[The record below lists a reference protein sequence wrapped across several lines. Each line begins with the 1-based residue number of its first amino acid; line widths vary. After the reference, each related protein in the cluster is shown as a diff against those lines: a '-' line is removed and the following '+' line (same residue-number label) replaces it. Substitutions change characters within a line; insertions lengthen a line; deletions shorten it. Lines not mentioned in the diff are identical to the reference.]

1 MAPGASPLIPIS
13 IPQGSDAATRA
24 QPPAS
29 DAGFLALLLSGPA
42 ADLPQS
48 PKVAGSASISSSSAP
63 VAKEIEFSS
72 SRLTAA
78 PIPAPEID
86 LSPLAW
92 MSGATGPDPTEIPSV
107 PPRQSAQIRFGPVPP
122 DAPVLEAAALQ
133 SLRLSVFPGP
143 EFAPAATI
151 IPLQGTEN
159 ATVSPPPQP
168 GQGADGTDKTVASS
182 PVETA
187 QLAAVPRS
195 LSEFGP
201 PRSAPAPADQPVVPA
216 AATRFDPPPATL
228 QEQPQP
234 NIRAETSPA
243 IAGAPTPPQ
252 TPSSNLAGTATPQ
265 KAVAPDFMAVARQD
279 AGIVPKPA
287 AVTPTDEL
295 AASLATS
302 RGDNTVATSN
312 SDGLPT
318 KPATRIIAQGQ
329 VAGGPDGARP
339 DGAKA
344 PQSLIDSGRSP
355 LSAAPDRNGA
365 APGTVSADPAPP
377 GVPLE
382 ALVPRPATR
391 QVVPPEPPST
401 TTRASPSAPE
411 QPLPVPNSDRQG
423 LAPVPTP
430 PAPPQNTPP
439 LRPVAPAAQSI
450 AAPPAPTPG
459 PTLVPSAE
467 RVPFVPGRATPPQ
480 PPKASD
486 PAQSLTRPGPPLTGP
501 AADLE
506 ETAPAPTSH
515 KDSEPLLARNSDA
528 PPLSAAALREG
539 LGAVPASAPPSALA
553 RAEQIAAQITTYLA
567 TASNVADRS
576 APIEIALDPPE
587 LGQLRISVARGDD
600 GVVVNLTIDRPET
613 LDLMRRHAGLLSEEF
628 QRQGLENTGFTFSGR
643 DGGQPAPDRAAPD
656 GPGHAPPEIA
666 PDARPRP
673 AATSTDG
680 TSLDIRI

>member
-29 DAGFLALLLSGPA
+29 DAGFLSLLLSGPA

-48 PKVAGSASISSSSAP
+48 PNVAGSASISSSSAP
-63 VAKEIEFSS
+63 VAKEVEFSS
-72 SRLTAA
+72 SHLTAA
-78 PIPAPEID
+78 PIPAPELD

-92 MSGATGPDPTEIPSV
+92 MSGATGPDPTALPAM
-107 PPRQSAQIRFGPVPP
+107 PPWQSAQIRLGAMPS
-122 DAPVLEAAALQ
+122 DAPVLAAPSLQ
-133 SLRLSVFPGP
+133 SLRQSVLSDP
-143 EFAPAATI
+143 EMEPVATI

-159 ATVSPPPQP
+159 AAVSPPPQP

-187 QLAAVPRS
+187 QFAAVPRAS
-195 LSEFGP
+195 SEFGS
-201 PRSAPAPADQPVVPA
+201 PRSAPASTPQPVVTA
-216 AATRFDPPPATL
+216 AATRFDPPPAMS

-234 NIRAETSPA
+234 NIRAENSPA
-243 IAGAPTPPQ
+243 IAGAPTPPK

-265 KAVAPDFMAVARQD
+265 KAAAPDFMAIARPD
-279 AGIVPKPA
+279 AGIVSKPA
-287 AVTPTDEL
+287 AVTATDAL
-295 AASLATS
+295 AAPLATS
-302 RGDNTVATSN
+302 PGDIRVATSDL
-312 SDGLPT
+312 DGLPT
-318 KPATRIIAQGQ
+318 NAATRIIAQGQ
-329 VAGGPDGARP
+329 VPGGPDGARP

-344 PQSLIDSGRSP
+344 PQSLVDSGRSP
-355 LSAAPDRNGA
+355 LSAAPVGNGA
-365 APGTVSADPAPP
+365 APGTVPANPAPP

-382 ALVPRPATR
+382 SQVPRPATR
-391 QVVPPEPPST
+391 QIVAPEAPST
-401 TTRASPSAPE
+401 TTRARPSAPE
-411 QPLPVPNSDRQG
+411 QPLPAPNSDRQG
-423 LAPVPTP
+423 AVPVPPP

-439 LRPVAPAAQSI
+439 QRPVVPVAQSI

-459 PTLVPSAE
+459 PTLASGAE

-486 PAQSLTRPGPPLTGP
+486 PAQSLTRPGPPSTGP
-501 AADLE
+501 AAELE
-506 ETAPAPTSH
+506 ETAPTRTSH

-539 LGAVPASAPPSALA
+539 LGAVPASVPPALA

-643 DGGQPAPDRAAPD
+643 DGGQPAPDRAVPD
-656 GPGHAPPEIA
+656 GPGHAPPEIS
-666 PDARPRP
+666 PDARSRP